1 MYFYGKN
8 VSPAATVLD
17 APGLEGN
24 VRSVK
29 ASSLAAL
36 RPVFG
41 KIEEWMRVLGY
52 SRRDLVAVTLAVREA
67 VLNAVRHGHRGD
79 TSKHFQMRY
88 VVTADEVLVEVED
101 EGFGFNPDNV
111 ADALSSW
118 QEKQPRGRGLFL
130 MRSYTSWLT
139 FNPTGNRVTFCR
151 RRTKV

>member
-1 MYFYGKN
+1 MHYYGKN
-8 VSPAATVLD
+8 LSLRSAVLD

-52 SRRDLVAVTLAVREA
+52 PRRDLVAVTLSVREA

-88 VVTADEVLVEVED
+88 VIAADEVVVEVED

-111 ADALSSW
+111 ADGLSGW

-130 MRSYTSWLT
+130 MRSYTSWLS
-139 FNPTGNRVTFCR
+139 FNPSGNRVTFCR
-151 RRTKV
+151 RRTKF